1 MAFKLDS
8 LVAKVHAVRQD
19 AQEQVSTMTDIS
31 QAKVKFYIR

>member
-1 MAFKLDS
+1 MASKLDS

-31 QAKVKFYIR
+31 QAQVQIHR